1 MSKVKAKITPGGRPR
16 KKLDRPANPEKKV
29 ISLDTS
35 PQSIAKWDLD
45 GIIFEF
51 DFEKF
56 LDLSDEMVAALGHIN
71 KRNYFVAKTIAD
83 KLKEQEKEREEGIRG
98 PAGEL
103 EVVGAGK
110 DKLKFN
116 LIGGTATSKTQVS
129 GGRKNTHYCL
139 KPPEQLSEALDAG
152 YSFVDSSDPV
162 KTPGMTKVAGTRRIS
177 SHGEDELILMKIP
190 EERYQEHIHAVSE
203 LSKGARVGSRD
214 GFKKE
219 GAKLK
224 KKFHLEYSDQTRIVK
239 SDT

>member
-1 MSKVKAKITPGGRPR
+1 MSKVKAGTKPKR
-16 KKLDRPANPEKKV
+16 KLDRPINIEKKV

-35 PQSIAKWDLD
+35 PESIAKWDLE

-51 DFEKF
+51 DFEEF

-83 KLKEQEKEREEGIRG
+83 KLKEQEKEREEGERG
-98 PAGEL
+98 PVGEL
-103 EVVGAGK
+103 EVVGAKK
-110 DKLKFN
+110 DKLEFN
-116 LIGGTATSKTQVS
+116 LIGGTATAKTQVT
-129 GGRKNTHYCL
+129 GGRKETHYCL
-139 KPPEQLSEALDAG
+139 KLPEQLSESLDAG

-190 EERYQEHIHAVSE
+190 EKRYQEHIHAVSE
-203 LSKGARVGSRD
+203 LSKGAREESRD

-224 KKFHLEYSDQTRIVK
+224 KKYHLEYSDQSRIVR
-239 SDT
+239 DNT